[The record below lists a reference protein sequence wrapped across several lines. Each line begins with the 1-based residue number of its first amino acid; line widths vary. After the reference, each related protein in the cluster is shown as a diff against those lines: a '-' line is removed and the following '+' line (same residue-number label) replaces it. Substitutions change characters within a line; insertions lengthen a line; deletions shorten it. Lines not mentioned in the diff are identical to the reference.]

1 MTEKIQFIFNDGGRQ
16 EAGYKGKTG
25 DCVTRAISIVTGIS
39 YQEVYDKLKNL
50 NSEYVKSHRNKV
62 AKRISLGRGLRG
74 TTPRNG
80 VHKEVYHNYLLSLG
94 MKWHSTM
101 QIGSGC
107 KTHLNTDELPKGKLI
122 VRVSKHLTS
131 VIDGVIND
139 TYDCSREGKRCVYGY
154 YYFEK

>member
-39 YQEVYDKLKNL
+39 YQEVYNKLKNL
-50 NSEYVKSHRNKV
+50 NSEYAKKHRNKV
-62 AKRISLGRGLRG
+62 AKKISLGRDGIA
-74 TTPRNG
+74 PRKG
-80 VHKEVYHNYLLSLG
+80 IYKEIYHDYLLSLG
-94 MKWHSTM
+94 MKWHPTM
-101 QIGSGC
+101 KIGSGC
-107 KTHLNTDELPKGKLI
+107 KVHLNAQELPNGKLI
-122 VRVSKHLTS
+122 VSVSKHLTA

-139 TYDCSREGKRCVYGY
+139 TYDCSREGMRCVYGY